1 MRRVGVSMRQQLRV
15 TTFNFLAYKVICSAL
30 LASALFVKCSFTFS
44 KLRFPKL
51 RAASK

>member
-1 MRRVGVSMRQQLRV
+1 MQVVGVGIRLILLA
-15 TTFNFLAYKVICSAL
+15 TTFNFLVYKVICSAL

-44 KLRFPKL
+44 KLRFHKL

>member
-1 MRRVGVSMRQQLRV
+1 MQATGVIMRLQLRV
-15 TTFNFLAYKVICSAL
+15 TNFNFLVYKVICSAL
-30 LASALFVKCSFTFS
+30 SASALFVKCSFTFS